1 MNWDHRREI
10 VAAMIGDKITTSKRH
25 IATAIELDQPIYF
38 IDRLHMELMAAMD
51 LGPQWTALAE
61 APTLFKVDKDGMPV
75 APT

>member
-1 MNWDHRREI
+1 MNFDHRREI

-25 IATAIELDQPIYF
+25 IASAIELDLPIYL

-61 APTLFKVDKDGMPV
+61 APTLFKLDKDGMPV
-75 APT
+75 APE